1 MEQRGRWAKMN
12 PLPLTWC
19 KYLPS
24 VSWISQPRDDWSVF
38 GEHLSYW
45 HPLANCV
52 RQPDKIKSLD
62 AFLFFFSHLQTS
74 QLLNC
79 KVEKWDTLCDRD
91 YIMFPCH
98 AFHAH
103 PPLTPLLFY
112 RLCPAWGAS
121 VGFPSLAGSRD
132 KGMCQNK
139 RIRSSSV
146 WGTHGWLKE
155 AQSIH
160 TE

>member
-1 MEQRGRWAKMN
+1 MEQGGGWATMH

-45 HPLANCV
+45 HPQANCV

-62 AFLFFFSHLQTS
+62 TKFLPPPADKRTAELQGREIRHTVGPR
-74 QLLNC
+74 LYY
-79 KVEKWDTLCDRD
+79 VA
-91 YIMFPCH
+91 M
-98 AFHAH
+98 
-103 PPLTPLLFY
+103 LFIPIHHWHCSY
-112 RLCPAWGAS
+112 FIDSAAWGAS

-146 WGTHGWLKE
+146 WGTHGRLKE